1 MLERFTLSL
10 PGLVPQE
17 RTVTVCLP
25 EGYADDPGSRYP
37 AL

>member
-17 RTVTVCLP
+17 LIAEIEEKARQW
-25 EGYADDPGSRYP
+25 GKNNG
-37 AL
+37 